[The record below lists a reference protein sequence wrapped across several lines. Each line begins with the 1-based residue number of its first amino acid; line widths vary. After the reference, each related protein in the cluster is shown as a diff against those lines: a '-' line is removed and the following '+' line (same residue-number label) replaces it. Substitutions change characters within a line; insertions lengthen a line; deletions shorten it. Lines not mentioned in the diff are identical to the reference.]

1 MISMASWDLQRWDS
15 ARCLSTSKMG
25 CSAGIDREIS
35 RKPSGDDCFVRVHSV
50 SSRSLLEDPALDNS
64 LPIDVVES
72 GISGLRL
79 DHEQS
84 VKCLRLADHRS
95 AVKEDRERCLGSR
108 PGNALAPSPKQFFAY
123 PIWIRQNPPF

>member
-1 MISMASWDLQRWDS
+1 MLLNTQNRGYRLKA
-15 ARCLSTSKMG
+15 AHCLHAPMG
-25 CSAGIDREIS
+25 SQSFIG
-35 RKPSGDDCFVRVHSV
+35 
-50 SSRSLLEDPALDNS
+50 SLLLF
-64 LPIDVVES
+64 LS
-72 GISGLRL
+72 GN
-79 DHEQS
+79 EQS